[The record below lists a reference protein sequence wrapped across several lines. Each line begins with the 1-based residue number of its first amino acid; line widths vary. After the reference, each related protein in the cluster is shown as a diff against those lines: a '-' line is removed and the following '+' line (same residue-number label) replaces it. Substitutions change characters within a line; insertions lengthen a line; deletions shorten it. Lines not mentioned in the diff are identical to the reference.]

1 MFIACMAGIQRGGRG
16 KLNLSAKHEESVK
29 HNRWDLGA
37 HVCKDAIV
45 FFFVFL
51 FFCFRFF
58 YVHQLDEH
66 KNPDWSD
73 Y

>member
-29 HNRWDLGA
+29 RDHWYL
-37 HVCKDAIV
+37 V
-45 FFFVFL
+45 FVF
-51 FFCFRFF
+51 CFFF